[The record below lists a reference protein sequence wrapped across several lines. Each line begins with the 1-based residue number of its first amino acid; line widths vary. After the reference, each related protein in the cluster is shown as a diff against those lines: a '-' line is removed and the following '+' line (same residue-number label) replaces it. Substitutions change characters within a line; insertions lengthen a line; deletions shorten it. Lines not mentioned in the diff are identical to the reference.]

1 MENTDE
7 RYVQDDLTFLE
18 LIERAIALPN
28 AMTGLDCEKEL
39 KKVLDRAE
47 FWASRPVNEFG
58 YVMTDD

>member
-1 MENTDE
+1 M
-7 RYVQDDLTFLE
+7 TFLE